1 MGVCGSV
8 ISKGKTSLKSIL
20 NNEAK
25 YNDYS
30 DTAFDKVDIDKN
42 GYIEKEE
49 LTKLVQELVNRIKKD
64 TKIQEDKVKSVLEL
78 IDTDGDGRISKEE
91 FRKTSR
97 TKLLTIVA
105 S

>member
-1 MGVCGSV
+1 MGVCYNTFD
-8 ISKGKTSLKSIL
+8 KGKSSLKSIL
-20 NNEAK
+20 TNEAK

-97 TKLLTIVA
+97 TKLLSIVA